1 MAVQDLV
8 TGAHEVADTIT
19 RESLEKRFKAVQ
31 DQMDQHKEGMVM
43 LEREKQRIAEMA
55 KQDTKGEKR
64 AAAVAVERGGKAGKP
79 SKKGQHLL
87 AQQNRSAVGWQ

>member
-1 MAVQDLV
+1 MAVPDFV
-8 TGAHEVADTIT
+8 TGVQGVTDAIT

-31 DQMDQHKEGMVM
+31 DQMDQQKEQMVM

-87 AQQNRSAVGWQ
+87 AQKNKSAVRWQ